1 MRNKAAKLFISSLNI
16 NIFLFFHA
24 CKTLSSI
31 FTIVLDV
38 HQLFLDLRFLFLVP
52 SISINLI
59 NTVFKIPKILLG
71 CCCTFSLLDEY

>member
-1 MRNKAAKLFISSLNI
+1 MRKRAAKFFISSLNI
-16 NIFLFFHA
+16 NIFLFFHP
-24 CKTLSSI
+24 CKTLCSI
-31 FTIVLDV
+31 FTIFLDV

-59 NTVFKIPKILLG
+59 NTVFKIPKILLI